1 MDLDTEL
8 GLVKHGV
15 TFFLLAVPQYTLV
28 GIDAQ
33 VLILYACTNFY
44 IYIHQSMWQMFS
56 VGPAFKGI
64 KLIPLT
70 SHFLFYTSS

>member
-15 TFFLLAVPQYTLV
+15 TFFLLVVPQYTLV

-33 VLILYACTNFY
+33 VLILYACTNL
-44 IYIHQSMWQMFS
+44 YIHSSINVADVFS
-56 VGPAFKGI
+56 RTCI
-64 KLIPLT
+64 
-70 SHFLFYTSS
+70 